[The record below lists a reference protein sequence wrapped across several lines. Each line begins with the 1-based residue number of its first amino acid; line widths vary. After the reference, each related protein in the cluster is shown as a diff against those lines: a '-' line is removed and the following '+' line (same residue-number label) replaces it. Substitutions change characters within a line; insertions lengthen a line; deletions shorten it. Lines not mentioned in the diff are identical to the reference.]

1 VIRLSR
7 LSDYGIVLMA
17 FLAEQPAESQH
28 SARGIAAATRLPPP
42 VVSKILKAL
51 AREGLLLSQRGP
63 HGGYAL
69 ARRPESIT
77 VAEMITA
84 LEGPIGLTEC
94 TMHPGQ
100 CVQEASCHVR
110 KPWQQ
115 INHIVR
121 SALAGVTLAELASQG
136 AR

>member
-7 LSDYGIVLMA
+7 ISDYGIVVMA
-17 FLAEQPAESQH
+17 FLAEQPAGSQH
-28 SARGIAAATRLPPP
+28 SARGIAEATQLPTP

-51 AREGLLLSQRGP
+51 TRGGLLASQRGP
-63 HGGYAL
+63 RGGYSL
-69 ARRPESIT
+69 ARSPETIT
-77 VAEMITA
+77 VADMLSA
-84 LEGPIGLTEC
+84 LEGPFGLTEC

-121 SALAGVTLAELASQG
+121 SALAGVTLAKLAAQG
-136 AR
+136 GR